1 MLELKRT
8 IFEIK
13 RSFLDELHS
22 ILDTGNKMT
31 NDCEDSLFEIIQ
43 SKGQREKNL
52 KTWVVLIH
60 FGAISNS

>member
-52 KTWVVLIH
+52 KT
-60 FGAISNS
+60 